1 MVYKKIFYTS
11 LPRGVPQPTFGI
23 LEITEKGVYGSIMEY
38 INSQT
43 FLRKFWFIK
52 QASIFIKYGEK
63 ILLTGNSGSGKST
76 LLRIIVKYLDNYK
89 GLLFID

>member
-1 MVYKKIFYTS
+1 MLFNPGSIS

-43 FLRKFWFIK
+43 FLRKF
-52 QASIFIKYGEK
+52 
-63 ILLTGNSGSGKST
+63 
-76 LLRIIVKYLDNYK
+76 
-89 GLLFID
+89 